1 MIERYPFE
9 DAVSRAL
16 LEALRSPCR
25 SKRGV
30 VLYRTFG
37 SGRREILGFGSN
49 GPPSEFACPGR
60 EHCRGKCGDLA
71 VHAEVRA
78 LRHAIQSIFAVD
90 LELVHVELDPDFGI
104 SDSPRIKPCDGP
116 SCVGCSKQI
125 LDSGIVAGVWLYE
138 STPAGFTPDG
148 VLIQRAGA
156 WRRYIAPEFHQRTL
170 ERCFPSVYPARPE
183 DRHGG

>member
-1 MIERYPFE
+1 MIENYPSE
-9 DAVSRAL
+9 DAVSRAF

-30 VLYRTFG
+30 VLYRPD
-37 SGRREILGFGSN
+37 RRGPDILSCDSN
-49 GPPSEFACPGR
+49 GPPFGFLCPGR

-78 LRHAIQSIFAVD
+78 LRHAMQSNFAVD
-90 LELVHVELDPDFGI
+90 LEIVHVELDPDSGI
-104 SDSPRIKPCDGP
+104 SDAPRIKPCDGP

-148 VLIQRAGA
+148 VLIPRSGA
-156 WRRYIAPEFHQRTL
+156 WRRYAAPEFHQRTL

-183 DRHGG
+183 DRRGG